1 MHDPFQISDP
11 SNLTDADWVEINRL
25 RLAFETGN
33 QEAVQQAYR
42 ELGKDPVRYIRVMSA
57 IYPNEVQASIKD
69 AMAKRGLTEQDIL
82 DAAQKRESP
91 ARDQ

>member
-1 MHDPFQISDP
+1 MHDPFQIPDP

-57 IYPNEVQASIKD
+57 IYPKEVQASIKD

-82 DAAQKRESP
+82 DAAEKRGSP

>member
-1 MHDPFQISDP
+1 MHDPFQIPDP
-11 SNLTDADWVEINRL
+11 SALTDADWVEINRL
-25 RLAFETGN
+25 RKAFDTGN

-57 IYPNEVQASIKD
+57 IYPKEVEESIKD